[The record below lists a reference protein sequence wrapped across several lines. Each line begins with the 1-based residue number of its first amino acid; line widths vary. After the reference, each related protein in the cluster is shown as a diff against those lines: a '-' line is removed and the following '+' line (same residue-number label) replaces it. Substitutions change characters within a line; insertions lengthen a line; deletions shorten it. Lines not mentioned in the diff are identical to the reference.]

1 MSLRTLLQDRIA
13 ALNGRSVEHVLKQDK
28 RAFTR
33 LVLLSAVQ
41 VGGAGAGAGAVPS
54 SLIQAFVQ
62 HLRACGP
69 AACQLVPCSPA
80 LMAW

>member
-1 MSLRTLLQDRIA
+1 MWAICSHRLVLDTWLTQAVISLRTLLQDRIA

-41 VGGAGAGAGAVPS
+41 AS
-54 SLIQAFVQ
+54 SL
-62 HLRACGP
+62 
-69 AACQLVPCSPA
+69 
-80 LMAW
+80 